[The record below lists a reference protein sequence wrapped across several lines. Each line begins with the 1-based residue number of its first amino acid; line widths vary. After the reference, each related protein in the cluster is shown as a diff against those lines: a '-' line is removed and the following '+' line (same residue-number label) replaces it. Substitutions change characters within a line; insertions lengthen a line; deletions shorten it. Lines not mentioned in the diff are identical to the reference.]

1 MTPEHFADLLDHEL
15 RRRHARFNCADLLT
29 FVAANWALI
38 RDKPDVE
45 RWAREFLDRGKAD
58 VLA

>member
-15 RRRHARFNCADLLT
+15 RRRHARFNRADLLA
-29 FVAANWALI
+29 FVAASWLLI
-38 RDKPDVE
+38 RDQPDVVH
-45 RWAREFLDRGKAD
+45 WARQFLDRGKAD